1 MASMGFGNRWQGWI
15 MQCISIAKMFVLV
28 NGSPTEEF
36 NLERDLRQG
45 DPLSPFFFNIAVQG
59 LGCMLQRGCDL
70 RLIEG
75 IDIG

>member
-1 MASMGFGNRWQGWI
+1 MASMGFGNRWRGWI